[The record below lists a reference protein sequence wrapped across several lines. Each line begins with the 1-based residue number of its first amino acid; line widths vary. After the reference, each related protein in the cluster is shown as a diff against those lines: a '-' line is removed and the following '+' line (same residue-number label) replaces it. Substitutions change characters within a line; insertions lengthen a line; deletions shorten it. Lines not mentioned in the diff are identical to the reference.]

1 MKKIILSLILFST
14 VNLFLAQED
23 NNETDNSTFQSKNGF
38 NILPEKGDFAVGLST
53 SPIFNYLGNIFNGN
67 TGNTS
72 PNANFMS
79 NPQLSTPANHLFAK
93 YFLTDKTAVRA
104 TLEYGGTDNQNK
116 LYVQDDA
123 AIFADPLSNANSED
137 MERSISSSIILGVGY
152 EMRRG
157 KSRIQGYYGGNVFF
171 MLQNSRTEY
180 SYGNPFSELN
190 PTPST
195 SDFGTN
201 VLAGDS
207 RILVDYN
214 GQTMGFGIG
223 GLFGLECFIFPKLS
237 LGAELGYNYIYTK
250 TGQSRY
256 QYEEW
261 NVNIVEEK
269 YEVESPTSTSNSWGT
284 LNPSANFYLM
294 FHF

>member
-1 MKKIILSLILFST
+1 MKKFILSLILFST
-14 VNLFLAQED
+14 VNFFLAQG
-23 NNETDNSTFQSKNGF
+23 NNTEIGDSTFKSKNGF
-38 NILPEKGDFAVGLST
+38 NILPEKGDFAVGLSM
-53 SPIFNYLGNIFNGN
+53 SPIFNYLGNVFNGN
-67 TGNTS
+67 TGNSS
-72 PNANFMS
+72 PSAIFMS

-93 YFLTDKTAVRA
+93 YFLTDNSAVRV

-123 AIFADPLSNANSED
+123 AIFVNPQSSALAED
-137 MERSISSSIILGVGY
+137 MERSISSTLILGLGY
-152 EMRRG
+152 EIRRG
-157 KSRIQGYYGGNVFF
+157 KSRIQGYYGGNLFF

-190 PTPST
+190 TAPST

-201 VLAGDS
+201 VLASDS
-207 RILVDYN
+207 RSLVDYN

-261 NVNIVEEK
+261 NVDIAEEK